1 MENRFQLNSQMILD
15 KEFHIDFKGYS
26 ANEVDQFL
34 DMVIADYE
42 RFDALVAKFGEKIDQ
57 LERINASLK
66 ARVVELE
73 TQQSLNRDSSQSLSQ
88 TDLLKRLAQLENEVY
103 SKSR

>member
-1 MENRFQLNSQMILD
+1 MENRFLLNTQIILD

-34 DMVIADYE
+34 DMIISDYQ
-42 RFDALVAKFGEKIDQ
+42 RFDEIVAKFGDKIDQ

-66 ARVVELE
+66 AQIVELE
-73 TQQSLNRDSSQSLSQ
+73 SKQSLMGQSSTISQS
-88 TDLLKRLAQLENEVY
+88 DLVKRLAQLENEVY
-103 SKSR
+103 SKTR

>member
-1 MENRFQLNSQMILD
+1 MENRFQLNAQLILD

-34 DMVIADYE
+34 DVIMSDYE
-42 RFDALVAKFGEKIDQ
+42 RFDVLVAKFGEKIDQ

-73 TQQSLNRDSSQSLSQ
+73 SALALQGNHSQSLSQ
-88 TDLLKRLAQLENEVY
+88 IDLLKRLAQLENEVY
-103 SKSR
+103 SKTR

>member
-1 MENRFQLNSQMILD
+1 MENRFLLHTQMILD

-34 DMVIADYE
+34 DMVIADYQ
-42 RFDALVAKFGEKIDQ
+42 RFDEIVSKFGEKIDQ
-57 LERINASLK
+57 LERTNASLK
-66 ARVVELE
+66 AHIVELE
-73 TQQSLNRDSSQSLSQ
+73 GKQALGTPVNQLSQ

-103 SKSR
+103 SKAR